1 MIDYFHLAWKNL
13 WRNRRRTIIT
23 LAAIAFS
30 IMLVQALHNLSAGVY
45 AGMVDSGVRAG
56 SGHIAVYQQN
66 YLAGREEALHFKDLN
81 LVSEIE
87 MIDGV
92 EQVLP
97 RLYIPA
103 LAQSSRESRGILLIG
118 VDPER
123 ERQINPFLKSLT
135 EDAMIR
141 SADSRDAVVGARL
154 LDELQIKPGQK
165 FVVTA
170 QHQDGTL
177 HSELLR
183 VRGVVSSGMKD
194 IDGSLILVGRERA
207 GLLTGSS
214 SSVHELAVIL
224 SNPSYEQSV
233 LGQITTMLAA
243 RPDIE
248 AVSWERAMPNLANA
262 IKLDYASQK
271 FIFLIILLIVT
282 IGVINTLL
290 MSVMER
296 MREFGVILALGSKP
310 MVLRGMIM
318 LEALSLGL
326 LAAAFGTL
334 LGSLATWYLVAV
346 GINLA
351 DLVPETLEFGGVI
364 FDPILRAN
372 WNPGWM
378 IQIAIYVVGLTLL
391 AALYPAIKAGRIT
404 PVEGMRHH

>member
-1 MIDYFHLAWKNL
+1 MDYLHLAWKNI

-23 LAAIAFS
+23 LTAIAFS
-30 IMLVQALHNLSAGVY
+30 IMLVQALHNLSSGVY
-45 AGMVDSGVRAG
+45 AGMIDSGVRAG
-56 SGHIAVYQQN
+56 SGHVAVYHQD
-66 YLAGREEALHFKDLN
+66 YLESRDESLTFMDHN
-81 LVSEIE
+81 LITEIE
-87 MIDGV
+87 AIDGV
-92 EQVLP
+92 KQVLP

-103 LAQSSRESRGILLIG
+103 LAQSSRESRGVVLIG
-118 VDPER
+118 VDPQR
-123 ERQINPFLKSLT
+123 ERQINPFLKTLSEET
-135 EDAMIR
+135 MIR
-141 SADSRDAVVGARL
+141 STASRDAVVGSRL

-165 FVVTA
+165 FVITA

-177 HSELLR
+177 HSELLY

-194 IDGSLILVGRERA
+194 IDSSLIMIGRERA

-224 SNPSYEQSV
+224 SDPDYEKPVHQIITAI
-233 LGQITTMLAA
+233 LGTS
-243 RPDIE
+243 PDIE
-248 AVSWERAMPNLANA
+248 VVNWERAMPNLANA

-310 MVLRGMIM
+310 RTLRGMIM

-326 LAAAFGTL
+326 FAAAIGSLF
-334 LGSLATWYLVAV
+334 GSLATWYLVSV

-351 DLVPETLEFGGVI
+351 TFVPETLEFGGVV
-364 FDPILRAN
+364 FDPIMRAS

-378 IQIAIYVVGLTLL
+378 LQIAFYVVGLTLL

-404 PVEGMRHH
+404 PVEGMRHL

>member
-1 MIDYFHLAWKNL
+1 MDYLHLAWKNL

-30 IMLVQALHNLSAGVY
+30 IMLVQALHNLSSGVY

-56 SGHIAVYQQN
+56 SGHVAVYRQN
-66 YLAGREEALHFKDLN
+66 YLESREESLSFEDHN
-81 LVSEIE
+81 LVTEIE
-87 MIDGV
+87 AIDGV
-92 EQVLP
+92 EHVLP

-103 LAQSSRESRGILLIG
+103 LAQSSRESRGIMLIG

-123 ERQINPFLKSLT
+123 ERQINPFLKSLA
-135 EDAMIR
+135 EDAMVR
-141 SADSRDAVVGARL
+141 SANSRDAVVGARL

-170 QHQDGTL
+170 QHLDGTL
-177 HSELLR
+177 HSELLH
-183 VRGVVSSGMKD
+183 VRGVVSTGMKD
-194 IDGSLILVGRERA
+194 IDGSLILIGRERA

-214 SSVHELAVIL
+214 SSVHELAIVL
-224 SNPSYEQSV
+224 SDPSYEEPVHGQV
-233 LGQITTMLAA
+233 IAMLGVH
-243 RPDIE
+243 PDIE

-326 LAAAFGTL
+326 LAATLGTL
-334 LGSLATWYLVAV
+334 LGSLATWYLVSV
-346 GINLA
+346 GIDLA
-351 DLVPETLEFGGVI
+351 DFVPETLEFGGVV
-364 FDPILRAN
+364 FDPIMRAS
-372 WNPGWM
+372 WNFGWM
-378 IQIAIYVVGLTLL
+378 IQIALYVVGLTLL

>member
-1 MIDYFHLAWKNL
+1 MDYFLLAWKNL

-56 SGHIAVYQQN
+56 SGHIAVYRQN
-66 YLAGREEALHFKDLN
+66 YLESRDEKLHYKDNN
-81 LVSEIE
+81 LVTEIE
-87 MIDGV
+87 AINGV

-103 LAQSSRESRGILLIG
+103 LAQSSRESRGVMLIG
-118 VDPER
+118 VDPKR
-123 ERQINPFLKSLT
+123 ERQINPFLKKLS

-141 SADSRDAVVGARL
+141 SDDSRDAVVGARL

-177 HSELLR
+177 HSELLH
-183 VRGVVSSGMKD
+183 VRGEVNSGMKD
-194 IDGSLILVGRERA
+194 IDSSLILVGRKRA
-207 GLLTGSS
+207 GLLTGSP

-224 SNPSYEQSV
+224 SDPSYEEQV
-233 LGQITTMLAA
+233 QELITAMLDA
-243 RPDIE
+243 RPGIE
-248 AVSWERAMPNLANA
+248 VVNWQRAMPNLADA

-282 IGVINTLL
+282 IGVVNTLL

-296 MREFGVILALGSKP
+296 MREFGVILALGSRP

-318 LEALSLGL
+318 IEALSLGL
-326 LAAAFGTL
+326 LAATLGTL
-334 LGSLATWYLVAV
+334 LGSLATWYLVKEGV
-346 GINLA
+346 DLA
-351 DLVPETLEFGGVI
+351 TFVPETLEFGGVV
-364 FDPILRAN
+364 FDPVMRAS
-372 WNPGWM
+372 WNLGWM
-378 IQIAIYVVGLTLL
+378 LQIALYVIGLTLL